1 MITSVTFVVVS
12 GRVPTTAQ
20 FTFKKVN
27 CSVRLW
33 LKSKLMFLFF
43 FFFAAGDVVVALI
56 LCLCCVGVR
65 WSLALREPLSRMS
78 RVRFAR
84 ACIHFCV
91 DTFSVEKQPF
101 YAWLARQHVA
111 FDK

>member
-12 GRVPTTAQ
+12 GRVPTTEQ
-20 FTFKKVN
+20 FTLKKTE
-27 CSVRLW
+27 CSLKLW
-33 LKSKLMFLFF
+33 LKLKCLFLLF

-78 RVRFAR
+78 RVRCADSMHSFLA
-84 ACIHFCV
+84 IG
-91 DTFSVEKQPF
+91 TFSVE
-101 YAWLARQHVA
+101 
-111 FDK
+111 